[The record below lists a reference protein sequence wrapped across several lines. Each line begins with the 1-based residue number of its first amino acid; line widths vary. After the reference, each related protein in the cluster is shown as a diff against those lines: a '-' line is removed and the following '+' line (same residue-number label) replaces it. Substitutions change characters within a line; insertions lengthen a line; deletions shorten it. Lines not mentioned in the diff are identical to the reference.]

1 MPGQDQMGTFRV
13 TIQARLMGEGKLQP
27 QVGLRVSWKELGRAM
42 SALRDRQV
50 NGKVVL
56 AID

>member
-1 MPGQDQMGTFRV
+1 MGTFRV